1 MAASVFSS
9 SAAASL
15 QLPAAAKMTL
25 EPVISKLE
33 KFIVYETQE
42 NLYVVGCD
50 KRQTEYRILKLHR
63 TVEQPQSLE
72 DVLTEDNAVLSEKEL
87 KDLLHQVDDGNKAH
101 GGLQRV
107 ATGYGIL
114 GFVRFLDCYY
124 MILITQRRKVGLIGG
139 NAVYGIKSTEMIPI
153 KPAKQATQQ
162 SWGKQVVGAVNRR
175 LNPTQH
181 EIAEQRY
188 LGLFQFIDLT
198 KDFYFSYTYDL
209 THSLQH
215 NMTAATSKTFP
226 LPPCKD
232 MYSWNFFLTRE
243 LEACVGH
250 LNSSYWV
257 LPAIHGA
264 FLQRKCTLFGRQVSR
279 IL

>member
-1 MAASVFSS
+1 MASY
-9 SAAASL
+9 
-15 QLPAAAKMTL
+15 MTL

-33 KFIVYETQE
+33 KFIVYETHDF
-42 NLYVVGCD
+42 LYVVGCD

-63 TVEQPQSLE
+63 VVDQPQSLE
-72 DVLTEDNAVLSEKEL
+72 EILTEDDTLYSEREL
-87 KDLLHQVDDGNKAH
+87 KDILKQIDEGNKAR
-101 GGLQRV
+101 GGLVRLN
-107 ATGYGIL
+107 TGYGIL
-114 GFVRFLDCYY
+114 GFVKFLDCYY

-139 NAVYGIKSTEMIPI
+139 NAIYGIKSTDMIPI

-209 THSLQH
+209 THSLQVGWEMADFVFPDVH
-215 NMTAATSKTFP
+215 ATSICYFALIIDQNCT
-226 LPPCKD
+226 
-232 MYSWNFFLTRE
+232 
-243 LEACVGH
+243 
-250 LNSSYWV
+250 
-257 LPAIHGA
+257 AIGNP
-264 FLQRKCTLFGRQVSR
+264 F
-279 IL
+279 

>member
-1 MAASVFSS
+1 MASY
-9 SAAASL
+9 
-15 QLPAAAKMTL
+15 MTL

-33 KFIVYETQE
+33 KFIVYETHDF
-42 NLYVVGCD
+42 LYVVGCD

-63 TVEQPQSLE
+63 VVDQPQSLE
-72 DVLTEDNAVLSEKEL
+72 EILTEDDTLYSEREL
-87 KDLLHQVDDGNKAH
+87 KDILKQIDEGNKAR
-101 GGLQRV
+101 GGLVRLN
-107 ATGYGIL
+107 TGYGIL
-114 GFVRFLDCYY
+114 GFVKFLDCYY

-139 NAVYGIKSTEMIPI
+139 NAIYGIKSTDMIPI

-209 THSLQH
+209 THSLQVGWEMADFVFPDVH
-215 NMTAATSKTFP
+215 ATSICYCAHYRSKLHGHWKP
-226 LPPCKD
+226 I
-232 MYSWNFFLTRE
+232 LTPR
-243 LEACVGH
+243 
-250 LNSSYWV
+250 
-257 LPAIHGA
+257 PAAQHD
-264 FLQRKCTLFGRQVSR
+264 GRHE
-279 IL
+279 